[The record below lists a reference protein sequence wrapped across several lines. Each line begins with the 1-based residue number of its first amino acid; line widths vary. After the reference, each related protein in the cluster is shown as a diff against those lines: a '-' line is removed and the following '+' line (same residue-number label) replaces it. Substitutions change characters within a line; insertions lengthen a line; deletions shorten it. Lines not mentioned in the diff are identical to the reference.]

1 MARSSPT
8 RPSSACIWSAS
19 TVSTSTPVSTPS
31 GGRSPGRSRRCARTT
46 SIGPWSATGIDD
58 ANFAKGPAKFFKK
71 LPAPVRPLVVAVIRR
86 KVRSGLKAHGI
97 GRHTPEEIAE
107 LARRDIDALA
117 AVLGEKPYLMG
128 DKPCGADATAFA
140 FAAGLLC
147 PIFAAPSRRA
157 AEEHPN
163 LVAYRDRMMG
173 EFYPA
178 LAGAA

>member
-1 MARSSPT
+1 M
-8 RPSSACIWSAS
+8 
-19 TVSTSTPVSTPS
+19 
-31 GGRSPGRSRRCARTT
+31 
-46 SIGPWSATGIDD
+46 
-58 ANFAKGPAKFFKK
+58 
-71 LPAPVRPLVVAVIRR
+71 PAPLRPLVVAVIRR
-86 KVRSGLKAHGI
+86 KVRSALKAHGI

-128 DKPCGADATAFA
+128 DRPCGADATAFA

-147 PIFAAPSRRA
+147 PLFEAPSRRA
-157 AEEHPN
+157 AEAHPN
-163 LVAYRDRMMG
+163 LITYGDRLMG